1 MRGEKRSQEELF
13 HYFSV
18 EERVPSDH
26 PLRGIRA
33 LCDKVLKSMSDTFD
47 TMYSDVGRPS
57 IAPEVL
63 LKSTVLMALYSIR
76 SERQFCEQLNYNILF
91 RWFLGMD
98 MSQGV
103 FERSVFSKNRARLI
117 EHEVSR
123 EFFAEVVKEARAR
136 KLVSEE
142 HFTVD
147 GTLIESWASLKSFV
161 SKDKQDRDDSND
173 GNGFKPSNPEV
184 NFHGERRTNET
195 HASLTDPEALLIK
208 KGKGKEA
215 RLAFCASAVTENRNG
230 LVVDCDV
237 SLATGTAEVQTAVSM
252 LNRMVEDA
260 SFAVKTVGADKG
272 YHQRDFVSSL
282 RGRGI
287 VPHVACIKGRNVP
300 GLDRRT
306 TARDSYKL
314 SQKKRKLIEQCF
326 GFLKTVGGVRKS
338 RLVGCSRTNFLTQ
351 MTFATL
357 NILRITRLSTA

>member
-18 EERVPSDH
+18 ESRIPSDH
-26 PLRGIRA
+26 PLRAIRA
-33 LCDKVLKSMSDTFD
+33 LSDKVLKSMSSTFD
-47 TMYSDVGRPS
+47 TMYSDTGRPS

-63 LKSTVLMALYSIR
+63 LKSTILMALYSVR

-98 MSQGV
+98 MSQGG

-123 EFFAEVVKEARAR
+123 EFFSEVVREARLR
-136 KLVSEE
+136 QLISEE

-161 SKDKQDRDDSND
+161 SRDKQDRDDSND

-184 NFHGERRTNET
+184 DFHGERRTNET
-195 HASLTDPEALLIK
+195 HSSTTDPEALLIK

-215 RLAFCASAVTENRNG
+215 KLAFCASAVTENRNG
-230 LVVDCDV
+230 LVVDCEV
-237 SLATGTAEVQTAVSM
+237 SLATGTAEVQAAVSM
-252 LNRMVEDA
+252 IDRMVEDA
-260 SFAVKTVGADKG
+260 SFPIGTVGADKG
-272 YHQRDFVSSL
+272 YHQKEFVGSL

-287 VPHVACIKGRNVP
+287 VPHVACIKGRSVA
-300 GLDRRT
+300 GLDKRT
-306 TARDSYKL
+306 TTKEAYKV
-314 SQKKRKLIEQCF
+314 SQRKRKLVEQCF

-338 RLVGCSRTNFLTQ
+338 RLVGCARTNFLVQ
-351 MTFATL
+351 MTFATM

>member
-1 MRGEKRSQEELF
+1 MRGEKRLQSELF

-18 EERVPSDH
+18 EERVPREH
-26 PLRGIRA
+26 PLRAIRE
-33 LCDKVLKSMSDTFD
+33 LCDRILGGMSSTFD

-63 LKSTVLMALYSIR
+63 LKSTILMALYSVR

-98 MSQGV
+98 MSQVG
-103 FERSVFSKNRARLI
+103 FERSVFSKNRSRLI

-123 EFFAEVVKEARAR
+123 EFFAEVVRDARAR
-136 KLVSEE
+136 KLISEE

-173 GNGFKPSNPEV
+173 GNGFKSSNPEV
-184 NFHGERRTNET
+184 DFHGDRRTNET
-195 HASLTDPEALLIK
+195 HSSTTDPEALLIK

-215 RLAFCASAVTENRNG
+215 KLAFCASAVTENRNG
-230 LVVDCDV
+230 LVVDCEV
-237 SLATGTAEVQTAVSM
+237 SLATGTAEVRTAVSM
-252 LNRMVEDA
+252 INRMVEDA
-260 SFAVKTVGADKG
+260 SFRIRTVGADKG
-272 YHQRDFVSSL
+272 YHQKDFIGSL
-282 RGRGI
+282 REQGI
-287 VPHVACIKGRNVP
+287 VPHVACIKGRNVA

-306 TARDSYKL
+306 TTRGSYKV
-314 SQKKRKLIEQCF
+314 SQKKRKLVEQCF

-338 RLVGCSRTNFLTQ
+338 RLIGCARTNFLVQ
-351 MTFATL
+351 MTFAAM

>member
-18 EERVPSDH
+18 ESRIPSDH

-33 LCDKVLKSMSDTFD
+33 LCDKVLKRMSDTFD

-63 LKSTVLMALYSIR
+63 LKSTILMALYSVR

-98 MSQGV
+98 MSQGG

-117 EHEVSR
+117 EHEVSGA
-123 EFFAEVVKEARAR
+123 FFAEVVREARSR
-136 KLVSEE
+136 QLISEE

-161 SKDKQDRDDSND
+161 SRDKQDSDSND

-184 NFHGERRTNET
+184 DFHGERRTNKT
-195 HASLTDPEALLIK
+195 HSSTTDPEALLIK

-215 RLAFCASAVTENRNG
+215 KLAFCASAVTENRNG
-230 LVVDCDV
+230 LVVDCEV

-252 LNRMVEDA
+252 IERMVEDGNYPI
-260 SFAVKTVGADKG
+260 KTVGADKG
-272 YHQRDFVSSL
+272 YHQKDFISAL
-282 RGRGI
+282 RGQGI
-287 VPHVACIKGRNVP
+287 VPHVACIKGRNVA

-306 TARDSYKL
+306 TTRDSYKV

-326 GFLKTVGGVRKS
+326 GFLKTVGGFRKS
-338 RLVGCSRTNFLTQ
+338 RLVGCSRTNFLAQ